1 MFASQVRTLS
11 PEHSLWPTSQMAS
24 HSPAQRP
31 PVQTSSPVQA
41 TGSLQS
47 AQPCKVTQLCA
58 PSSVQREVPGVQRSQ
73 SPESSGSSASS
84 GSSLSVPTSLKSPVS
99 GSPSVLVPPSDPHPH
114 APLSATSKRLARTC
128 RRIHRKRSVFILSSR
143 VVAQM
148 CDDEMILQDAEGAKF
163 SAIREQY
170 QRCQRGLPQNHMRSA
185 MQPQDATI
193 YMVFNPTSAAD
204 EGMREVV
211 GELRE
216 AGYTICPRATW
227 EEGDGARAVAEA
239 AADNA
244 QLVVACGG
252 DGTLHE
258 VANAL
263 MDLEG
268 RRPAMAGLPY
278 GTGND
283 FLSALGADPKLG
295 AAQLI
300 EWLKTDAWPV
310 DVGRINKHYFLNMAT
325 AGVGATI
332 TAETS
337 RGFKD

>member
-1 MFASQVRTLS
+1 
-11 PEHSLWPTSQMAS
+11 
-24 HSPAQRP
+24 
-31 PVQTSSPVQA
+31 
-41 TGSLQS
+41 
-47 AQPCKVTQLCA
+47 
-58 PSSVQREVPGVQRSQ
+58 
-73 SPESSGSSASS
+73 
-84 GSSLSVPTSLKSPVS
+84 
-99 GSPSVLVPPSDPHPH
+99 
-114 APLSATSKRLARTC
+114 
-128 RRIHRKRSVFILSSR
+128 
-143 VVAQM
+143 
-148 CDDEMILQDAEGAKF
+148 
-163 SAIREQY
+163 
-170 QRCQRGLPQNHMRSA
+170 

-337 RGFKD
+337 RGFKDVAGSLAYFVKAIPAAFDMPVHHLSARAPKLEWEGEAAFIFVGNGPQSGGGWHFCPAAEVDDGLLDLVIVPAMGITEMVRQMRELVNQPDAGDCHDIIYRQVNEAHLRFDDEVPLNLDGESFPGQEFEFSVIPGAFSFLGPRAPEVTAGDPGEGEVRENGDEGGAMVLGE